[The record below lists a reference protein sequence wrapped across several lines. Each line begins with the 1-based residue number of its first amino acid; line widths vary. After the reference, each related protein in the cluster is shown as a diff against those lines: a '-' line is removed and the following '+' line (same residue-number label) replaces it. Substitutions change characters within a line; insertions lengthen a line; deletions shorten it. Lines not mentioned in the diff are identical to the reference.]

1 MIQGDQ
7 GLERNQQVG
16 AFPKIPVLRMFLA
29 RFFFTFSRAGRKCA
43 LSLSLFFTF
52 SKAAPKC
59 NILWVLFW
67 CFFGAFL
74 VLFFAFFLLFPK
86 GNAEP
91 SPAHSPAQPSPA
103 QPSQPTHTPFVS
115 FQGPQITH
123 SRAPNPTGRAT
134 THSPHTHYVDA
145 RKSHWSRGRHWKLK
159 LNERSTVLHFK
170 TSTTHP
176 RLEMEDL
183 AEVVRF
189 TRPKKDVRQR
199 KRFNKSPS
207 FDGLHEHMW
216 PKKVEVL

>member
-1 MIQGDQ
+1 MH
-7 GLERNQQVG
+7 
-16 AFPKIPVLRMFLA
+16 FPKFLFCECSWLAFFSHFPKQAENVLSPSHF
-29 RFFFTFSRAGRKCA
+29 
-43 LSLSLFFTF
+43 FFTF

-67 CFFGAFL
+67 CFF
-74 VLFFAFFLLFPK
+74 FFAFFLLFPK